1 MYAYALEYAGNK
13 QTIPKDKRILSRLP
27 ISTGKRSKDLAEF
40 QWEFALENS
49 QIISMQ
55 NSRIEFAKQ
64 FLWQLFY
71 EL

>member
-1 MYAYALEYAGNK
+1 
-13 QTIPKDKRILSRLP
+13 LP